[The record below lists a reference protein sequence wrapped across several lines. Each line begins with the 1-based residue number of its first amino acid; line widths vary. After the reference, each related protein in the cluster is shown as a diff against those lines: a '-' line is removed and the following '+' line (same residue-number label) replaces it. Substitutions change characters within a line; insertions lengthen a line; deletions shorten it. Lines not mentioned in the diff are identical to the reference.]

1 MDESWVNTWAHCKK
15 TFLIQTVINDGWHV
29 LQRILIKGTIF
40 LLKVIIPRVKWM
52 KKKKKK
58 RKLVKIDRQILSI
71 TDTIAIN
78 FI

>member
-1 MDESWVNTWAHCKK
+1 MDEE
-15 TFLIQTVINDGWHV
+15 
-29 LQRILIKGTIF
+29 
-40 LLKVIIPRVKWM
+40 
-52 KKKKKK
+52 KKKKK

>member
-1 MDESWVNTWAHCKK
+1 M
-15 TFLIQTVINDGWHV
+15 INDGWHV

-40 LLKVIIPRVKWM
+40 LLKVIILRVKWM

>member
-1 MDESWVNTWAHCKK
+1 M
-15 TFLIQTVINDGWHV
+15 INDGWHV